1 MTVMYGR
8 GRGASKWDMDGLVG
22 GSHHSDRLL
31 AEAAPPETV
40 HQLVPQE
47 ADTDSDVLA
56 CLSTPNTIHL
66 DILFCHSNRGQYD
79 LIFSSR
85 RFVWLTNGLE
95 ITLEILHL
103 HGKVG
108 MPTNCGIPG
117 DAVRAYSNF
126 ADYMEL
132 VVGVEGGGRGRGSV
146 KAILRGLG
154 EVATSQLLYGS
165 GVGTGGDTTSTMV
178 TVTVANL
185 GDHHTVK
192 HNGRCGGPE

>member
-8 GRGASKWDMDGLVG
+8 GKGASKWDMDGLVG

-31 AEAAPPETV
+31 AEAAPPDTV

-66 DILFCHSNRGQYD
+66 DILFCHSNVYGIAVLQAALQGGTEDKPCWVLDECSTIAIGGAWETMTAKSASIAFRGGSTTSYSPLGGAQ
-79 LIFSSR
+79 L
-85 RFVWLTNGLE
+85 
-95 ITLEILHL
+95 
-103 HGKVG
+103 
-108 MPTNCGIPG
+108 G
-117 DAVRAYSNF
+117 DNTRNTPSPWESDAMRAYSNF

-154 EVATSQLLYGS
+154 
-165 GVGTGGDTTSTMV
+165 
-178 TVTVANL
+178 
-185 GDHHTVK
+185 VK
-192 HNGRCGGPE
+192 AAGHDAEG